1 MSYQTALSHKVDSSL
16 MMKIM
21 PFNLLLIFLVVVI
34 SGTSTTTLINQDV
47 LAQKSDESS
56 GLNFDINS
64 LFGGGKEGFSF
75 DELFPF
81 DQSSSS
87 ESSDE
92 ESSDNGDSSSQDE
105 SAVTD
110 PLGGIDLVFP
120 VNNAEAPQ
128 TQTTPSEDES
138 ATSPQDESATSPQD
152 ESATSPQDE
161 SATSPQDES
170 ATSPQD

>member
-1 MSYQTALSHKVDSSL
+1 
-16 MMKIM
+16 M

-47 LAQKSDESS
+47 LAQKSS

-75 DELFPF
+75 DELLPF

-120 VNNAEAPQ
+120 VNNAEAPPN
-128 TQTTPSEDES
+128 TNNTIRR
-138 ATSPQDESATSPQD
+138 
-152 ESATSPQDE
+152 
-161 SATSPQDES
+161 
-170 ATSPQD
+170 